1 MTKVFDID
9 DHINS
14 LYKEL
19 DRLRTIN
26 NSLQLEIY
34 ELKKKKEPRLD
45 TDHSNLS
52 SISKSA

>member
-26 NSLQLEIY
+26 KSLQLEIY
-34 ELKKKKEPRLD
+34 ELKKKKESRLD

-52 SISKSA
+52 SHPKSA